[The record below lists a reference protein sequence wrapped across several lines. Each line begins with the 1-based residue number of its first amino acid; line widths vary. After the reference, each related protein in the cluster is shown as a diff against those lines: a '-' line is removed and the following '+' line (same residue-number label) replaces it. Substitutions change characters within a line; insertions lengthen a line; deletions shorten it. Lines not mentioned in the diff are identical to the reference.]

1 MSDSGGCQDGQ
12 RLTAHRNV
20 TERGVDS
27 VEDVGGELDVRRGGV
42 RVDLFGAGRAGDG

>member
-12 RLTAHRNV
+12 RLTAHWNV